1 MRSRGRANLRY
12 DQHRFALFYFLF
24 RRCWSSDLRRR
35 AGRHGTSI
43 PKVRAIGIKRR
54 RSNEGSDEGE
64 GFGCAHSLL
73 LDRELLVSAE
83 GKGWRYRKIQDFDCA

>member
-1 MRSRGRANLRY
+1 MRSRGNLRY

-54 RSNEGSDEGE
+54 RPNEGSD
-64 GFGCAHSLL
+64 GFGGAHSLL
-73 LDRELLVSAE
+73 LDRELLAPAE
-83 GKGWRYRKIQDFDCA
+83 GKGYRKIHVSIVPNARLD